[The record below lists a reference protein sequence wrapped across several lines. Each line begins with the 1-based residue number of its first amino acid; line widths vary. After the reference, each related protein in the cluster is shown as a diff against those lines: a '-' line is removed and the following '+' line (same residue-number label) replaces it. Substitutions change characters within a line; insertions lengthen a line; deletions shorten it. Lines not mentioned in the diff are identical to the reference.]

1 MQQTFYSQSVTL
13 SAYRGMLNRFAKT
26 FLLLLFI
33 TMVMSFTIDD
43 AYNNNTSQANTG
55 EGEKDSV
62 KGFRNLLGNEVNAIN
77 TTVLFELNPR
87 IVPFVNEYVRK
98 QTSNLEKMRSW
109 GQPYFMISDKILSAN
124 TIPAELKYLSV
135 VESNLQI
142 GVVSGAGAAGP
153 WQLMPNEARRFG
165 LIVTSRYDERT
176 NFYKSTEAAAKLLKE
191 LYSEYNDWLLVI
203 AAYNCGKGGLNRAIS
218 KSGSR
223 NFYDL
228 QMYLPEE
235 TRNHVKKYIATHY
248 FFEGGGGWTTIT
260 AKETLEKKEHLTY
273 LKIRM
278 ETIADEANSA
288 MFDITGKYNSTV
300 VAKVLLID
308 INQFNRLNPYF
319 DKELSEGKPYTIRLP
334 QDKMDIFKAKR
345 QQILYESVQLFL
357 SEPPSATIT
366 TAVVI
371 TK

>member
-1 MQQTFYSQSVTL
+1 MPKAFYSTSVTP
-13 SAYRGMLNRFAKT
+13 SSYRGILNRICKT
-26 FLLLLFI
+26 SLLILSIF
-33 TMVMSFTIDD
+33 MVMSFTIDNV
-43 AYNNNTSQANTG
+43 NNNTFYITG

-62 KGFRNLLGNEVNAIN
+62 KGFKSLLGNDVNSNN
-77 TTVLFELNPR
+77 TSVLFELNPR
-87 IVPFVNEYVRK
+87 VIPFVNEYVRK
-98 QTSNLEKMRSW
+98 QGSNLEKMRSW
-109 GQPYFMISDKILSAN
+109 GQPYFMISDKILYAQ
-124 TIPAELKYLSV
+124 TVPAELKYLSV
-135 VESNLQI
+135 VESNLQM
-142 GVVSGAGAAGP
+142 GAVSIAGAVGP
-153 WQLMPNEARRFG
+153 WQLMPAEARRFG
-165 LIVTSRYDERT
+165 LVVSSKYDERT

-191 LYSEYNDWLLVI
+191 LYAEYNDWLLVI
-203 AAYNCGKGGLNRAIS
+203 AAYNCGKGGVNRAIS

-235 TRNHVKKYIATHY
+235 TRNHVKKYIATHF
-248 FFEGGGGWTTIT
+248 FFEGGGGWTTLT
-260 AKETLEKKEHLTY
+260 AKETEQKRESLAY
-273 LKIRM
+273 LKSRM
-278 ETIADEANSA
+278 ETISDEANSA
-288 MFDITGKYNSTV
+288 MFEITGKYNSTV

-357 SEPPSATIT
+357 SEPSSASIT
-366 TAVVI
+366 VATVV

>member
-1 MQQTFYSQSVTL
+1 MQQTFYSKSVTP
-13 SAYRGMLNRFAKT
+13 SAYRGIINRFARA
-26 FLLLLFI
+26 FLLLLFM
-33 TMVMSFTIDD
+33 TMVMSFTIDE
-43 AYNNNTSQANTG
+43 AYHNTPRTNTG

-62 KGFRNLLGNEVNAIN
+62 KGFRSLLGNEINSNN

-87 IVPFVNEYVRK
+87 IAPFVAEYVRK
-98 QTSNLEKMRSW
+98 QTTNLEKMRSW
-109 GQPYFMISDKILSAN
+109 GQPYFMISDKILSAHAV
-124 TIPAELKYLSV
+124 PAELKYLSV

-142 GVVSGAGAAGP
+142 AAVSGAGAAGP

-165 LIVTSRYDERT
+165 LIVSSRYDERT

-191 LYSEYNDWLLVI
+191 LYAEYNDWLLVI
-203 AAYNCGKGGLNRAIS
+203 AAYNCGKGGLNKAIS
-218 KSGSR
+218 RSGSR

-248 FFEGGGGWTTIT
+248 FFEGGGGWTTLT

-273 LKIRM
+273 LKSRM

-357 SEPPSATIT
+357 SEPLST
-366 TAVVI
+366 TAVVT

>member
-1 MQQTFYSQSVTL
+1 MQKTFYSKSVTP
-13 SAYRGMLNRFAKT
+13 SEYRGTINRFAKT
-26 FLLLLFI
+26 FSFAFCIL
-33 TMVMSFTIDD
+33 MVMSFTIDN
-43 AYNNNTSQANTG
+43 ANNYNSLITNTG

-62 KGFRNLLGNEVNAIN
+62 KGFRSLLGTEVNSNN
-77 TTVLFELNPR
+77 TTVLFELNPKV
-87 IVPFVNEYVRK
+87 IPFVNEYVRK
-98 QTSNLEKMRSW
+98 QNSNLEKMRAW
-109 GQPYFMISDKILSAN
+109 GQPYFMISDKILSAYS
-124 TIPAELKYLSV
+124 IPAELKYLSV
-135 VESNLQI
+135 VESNLQA
-142 GVVSGAGAAGP
+142 GAVSIAGAAGP

-191 LYSEYNDWLLVI
+191 LYNEYNDWLLVI
-203 AAYNCGKGGLNRAIS
+203 AAYNCGKGGLNRAIA

-248 FFEGGGGWTTIT
+248 FFEGGGGWTTLT
-260 AKETLEKKEHLTY
+260 AKETFEKKEHLNY
-273 LKIRM
+273 LKSRM
-278 ETIADEANSA
+278 ETIADEANTA

-334 QDKMDIFKAKR
+334 QDKMDIFKSKR

-357 SEPPSATIT
+357 AEPSSTTIT
-366 TAVVI
+366 TAVV